1 MYWQATPCADS
12 IVSSLQ
18 YGHEH
23 TTLAEPINSDVTPL
37 CDVTL
42 HIPCEL
48 NSSMAMY
55 VGEGREGSQGG
66 ALSMWTRA
74 PVHVDCVCFLIMNR
88 STYHVVW

>member
-23 TTLAEPINSDVTPL
+23 TTLAEPINSDVTSL

-42 HIPCEL
+42 HIAFCC
-48 NSSMAMY
+48 N
-55 VGEGREGSQGG
+55 R
-66 ALSMWTRA
+66 
-74 PVHVDCVCFLIMNR
+74 CVC
-88 STYHVVW
+88 SSAYHM

>member
-23 TTLAEPINSDVTPL
+23 TTLAEPINSDVTSL
-37 CDVTL
+37 CDVAL

-48 NSSMAMY
+48 NSSMTMY

-66 ALSMWTRA
+66 ALSMWTHA
-74 PVHVDCVCFLIMNR
+74 SVHVDCVCFLIMNR
-88 STYHVVW
+88 STHHVVW